1 MRSLEWAAPAGTPPP
16 VFLHDSRITEVRCEK
31 NAVTFCFADGFS
43 LVENGQLTRAGRGL
57 VTFSDCQPSDFFVW
71 RVTGHPSRPV
81 CSCVGRRYRSK
92 RWTGAFSPVTVL
104 SSSSPRCIPRPLAL
118 ARRTLSPGKAPLAE
132 NELLYRHRD
141 HGLLPD
147 DVFLGIFVKKHF
159 TKRRRC
165 CELHGDDL

>member
-71 RVTGHPSRPV
+71 RVTGHPSRSGLQLRGKEIPLEALD
-81 CSCVGRRYRSK
+81 RRFFARHGFIELFAEMYSPTAC
-92 RWTGAFSPVTVL
+92 TGAAYSISRKSAFGRERTPI
-104 SSSSPRCIPRPLAL
+104 SSSRPWAVT
-118 ARRTLSPGKAPLAE
+118 R
-132 NELLYRHRD
+132 
-141 HGLLPD
+141 
-147 DVFLGIFVKKHF
+147 
-159 TKRRRC
+159 
-165 CELHGDDL
+165 